1 MELQDKIIKEIVSY
15 SKLELPF
22 SDFDQRM
29 LQRIKEYEVRK
40 KLAEKNRFLSQL
52 SFLFGVIL
60 GFVLNY
66 LVIENADLF
75 VHSIEVRGKLTFAMQ
90 LIYVALIIVFAD
102 KLWKIS
108 KFDLKQLFKS
118 NSTEQY

>member
-40 KLAEKNRFLSQL
+40 KLAEKIDF
-52 SFLFGVIL
+52 
-60 GFVLNY
+60 
-66 LVIENADLF
+66 
-75 VHSIEVRGKLTFAMQ
+75 
-90 LIYVALIIVFAD
+90 
-102 KLWKIS
+102 
-108 KFDLKQLFKS
+108 
-118 NSTEQY
+118 

>member
-1 MELQDKIIKEIVSY
+1 MELQDKNIKEIVSY

-108 KFDLKQLFKS
+108 KFDFKQLFKS